1 MKKGM
6 NLKEQE
12 GLYGRV
18 CTEEKEEKKWQLY
31 YKIKNKRTKRKDFFK
46 QGIWEAFRLNP

>member
-18 CTEEKEEKKWQLY
+18 WIEEKEEKKITIIL
-31 YKIKNKRTKRKDFFK
+31 
-46 QGIWEAFRLNP
+46 